1 MTRAERLALLGPE
14 FLAYIRESVS
24 TAPPPSPE
32 LIAALRPILTN
43 PAKRRTPHTNSTPA
57 AA

>member
-1 MTRAERLALLGPE
+1 MTRAERVALLGPE
-14 FLAYIRESVS
+14 VVAHIERGVAA
-24 TAPPPSPE
+24 APPPSPE

-43 PAKRRTPHTNSTPA
+43 PAKRRTPTTSSAPA

>member
-1 MTRAERLALLGPE
+1 MTRAERLALLGPDVV
-14 FLAYIRESVS
+14 AHIHREVAA
-24 TAPPPSPE
+24 APPPSPE

-43 PAKRRTPHTNSTPA
+43 PARPAVTDQPA